1 MKFSLKNDAANDH
14 IFIKN
19 DAAKNDNSMTILT
32 TTTYRVWR
40 NRRLRSHRQPHCRI
54 ATDGHC
60 HVSRQD
66 ED

>member
-32 TTTYRVWR
+32 TVT
-40 NRRLRSHRQPHCRI
+40 LKMKF
-54 ATDGHC
+54 
-60 HVSRQD
+60 
-66 ED
+66 